1 MTTFNGSE
9 FVLEQ
14 LRSFANQQRPPDE
27 LVVCDDGSTDD
38 TVAIIE
44 EFGRQSRFPVHVHLN
59 PQRLGFTGNFSRA
72 ASLCSGDLVS
82 FSDQDDYWLPNKL
95 STVLAEA
102 TRHSSKQLFVNDEFI
117 ASGKLEASNATA
129 FGNAR
134 KLGCAD
140 SDLVAGCC
148 TTIRKTLVNVLLP
161 FPATMAYD
169 KWAATMADLL
179 GLKQLIEEPLQ
190 LYRRHDRNATRSLLA
205 LPSPTQ
211 WTVIRHHGISD
222 PRAAWEA
229 EVEHLGVF
237 EARIQSRREHIDKLA
252 GPEAADTA
260 IERIV
265 RQRRWVMTRRQL
277 LDRSRLRRFPE
288 VYRLWRAGFYKQ
300 RYGLRS
306 ALKDVVRR

>member
-1 MTTFNGSE
+1 MTTFNGAA

-14 LRSFANQQRPPDE
+14 LRSFATQQRPPDE

-44 EFGRQSRFPVHVHLN
+44 EFGRQSRFFVHLHQN
-59 PQRLGFTGNFSRA
+59 PQRLGFTANFSRA

-117 ASGKLEASNATA
+117 ASGNLEASKATA

-148 TTIRKTLVNVLLP
+148 TTIQKPLLNVLLP
-161 FPATMAYD
+161 FPAMMAYD

-179 GLKQLIEEPLQ
+179 GLKQLIEDPLQ
-190 LYRRHDRNATRSLLA
+190 LYRRHGRNTTRSLLA

-211 WTVIRHHGISD
+211 WTVFRHHGISD

-229 EVEHLGVF
+229 EIEHLGMF
-237 EARIQSRREHIDKLA
+237 ETRIQSCREQIDKLA
-252 GPEAADTA
+252 GLEAADTA
-260 IERIV
+260 IERIA
-265 RQRRWVMTRRQL
+265 RQRQWVMTRRQL
-277 LDRSRLRRFPE
+277 LDRSRFGRFPE
-288 VYRLWRAGFYKQ
+288 IYRLWRTGFYQQ
-300 RYGLRS
+300 RFGLRS
-306 ALKDVVRR
+306 AVKDAVRR